1 MYNKC
6 PYNMFLKIVKGV
18 YEQNRYKRKDDIE
31 ENKEKQK
38 ISQGKVKRQWKGRE
52 GKWREEKK
60 NQNIL
65 AMQYCSNAIH
75 SLFLKA
81 LELYRNRSSDL
92 CYFRQTG
99 TK

>member
-6 PYNMFLKIVKGV
+6 PYNTFLKIVKGV
-18 YEQNRYKRKDDIE
+18 DEQNRYKRKDDIE

-38 ISQGKVKRQWKGRE
+38 ISQGKVKRQQKGRE

-60 NQNIL
+60 TQNIL

-81 LELYRNRSSDL
+81 LEFYRNRSSDL
-92 CYFRQTG
+92 CYFRQIG

>member
-6 PYNMFLKIVKGV
+6 PHSMFLKIVKGI

-38 ISQGKVKRQWKGRE
+38 ISQGKVKRQWR
-52 GKWREEKK
+52 REEKK
-60 NQNIL
+60 
-65 AMQYCSNAIH
+65 AKYYSNAIY

-81 LELYRNRSSDL
+81 LELYRNKSSDL